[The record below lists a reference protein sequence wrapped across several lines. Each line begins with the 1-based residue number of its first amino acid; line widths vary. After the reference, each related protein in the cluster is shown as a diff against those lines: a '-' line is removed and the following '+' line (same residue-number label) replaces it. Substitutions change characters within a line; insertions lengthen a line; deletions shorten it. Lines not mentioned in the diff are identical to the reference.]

1 MIARSRHSW
10 WRSSSR
16 PTLCIEKYI
25 TSTSV
30 FACRSV
36 TCITKY
42 WILWTIKKQFWYE
55 MWIISNLIGFVDA
68 TFHFQLGHD
77 TTNDGSFIRNGMMMD
92 SVKFLLRKD
101 LLWQLQESLHS
112 GARTLLCSIVSF
124 AWTMMKR
131 WKKSFGKHVLAT
143 TNFYQIHWLLKIHF
157 EPTTIFCD
165 FEVSWNVVPCELFVG
180 HPAWSGVLRSVESSF
195 PGGF

>member
-10 WRSSSR
+10 WRSSSS

-30 FACRSV
+30 FACRSA

-68 TFHFQLGHD
+68 TFHFFQLGHD

-101 LLWQLQESLHS
+101 LLWQLQESLDS

-124 AWTMMKR
+124 RLNNDEKVKEIF
-131 WKKSFGKHVLAT
+131 WKTCFGNYEFLSDSLA
-143 TNFYQIHWLLKIHF
+143 
-157 EPTTIFCD
+157 P
-165 FEVSWNVVPCELFVG
+165 
-180 HPAWSGVLRSVESSF
+180 
-195 PGGF
+195 

>member
-1 MIARSRHSW
+1 M
-10 WRSSSR
+10 
-16 PTLCIEKYI
+16 
-25 TSTSV
+25 
-30 FACRSV
+30 
-36 TCITKY
+36 
-42 WILWTIKKQFWYE
+42 
-55 MWIISNLIGFVDA
+55 IGFVDA

-101 LLWQLQESLHS
+101 LLWQLQESLDS

-124 AWTMMKR
+124 CWNNDEKGER
-131 WKKSFGKHVLAT
+131 
-143 TNFYQIHWLLKIHF
+143 NLL
-157 EPTTIFCD
+157 ENIFWQLRISIR
-165 FEVSWNVVPCELFVG
+165 FTGSLKYTLSPLQFSVILKFPENVVPCELFVG

>member
-10 WRSSSR
+10 WRSASS

-101 LLWQLQESLHS
+101 LLWQLQESLDS

-124 AWTMMKR
+124 CLNNDEKGER
-131 WKKSFGKHVLAT
+131 
-143 TNFYQIHWLLKIHF
+143 NLLENMFWQLRISIRFTGSLKYTLSPLQFSVILKF
-157 EPTTIFCD
+157 PE
-165 FEVSWNVVPCELFVG
+165 NVPCELFVG

>member
-10 WRSSSR
+10 WRSSSS

-101 LLWQLQESLHS
+101 LLWQLQESLDS

-143 TNFYQIHWLLKIHF
+143 TNFYQIHWLLKYTLSPLQFSVILKF
-157 EPTTIFCD
+157 PE
-165 FEVSWNVVPCELFVG
+165 NVVPCELFVG